1 MAIFRLLLASAPA
14 NTFTVVPTVSSVQ
27 LTSKPR
33 PPLDALVVIIG
44 ALASY
49 FVVVVLALPPF
60 VRSRLKTRTVI
71 LRRYGLYRRVL
82 IRSRLK
88 TRMVS
93 TDSGLYRPG
102 TRIAVARPHSSVCA
116 AGSLEIPLR
125 YPPQS
130 HLQGLGVA
138 GTTST

>member
-14 NTFTVVPTVSSVQ
+14 NTFTVVPTVSSVR
-27 LTSKPR
+27 LTPKPR

-44 ALASY
+44 ALAGY

-60 VRSRLKTRTVI
+60 VRSNRLPDSTRTVI
-71 LRRYGLYRRVL
+71 LRYGLYRRVL
-82 IRSRLK
+82 VRSRM
-88 TRMVS
+88 TRTVS

-116 AGSLEIPLR
+116 AGSSSRHP
-125 YPPQS
+125 
-130 HLQGLGVA
+130 
-138 GTTST
+138 